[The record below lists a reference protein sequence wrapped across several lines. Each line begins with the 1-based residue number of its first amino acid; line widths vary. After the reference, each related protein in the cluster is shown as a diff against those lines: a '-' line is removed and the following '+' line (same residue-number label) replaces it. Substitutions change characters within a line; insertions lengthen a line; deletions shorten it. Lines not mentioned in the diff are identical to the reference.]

1 MRCVFIAYRSM
12 RTLPGFGEFRGNFLA
27 PSDQRRSDIAA
38 INGQWK
44 SGWAIGTR
52 STPEEVLLNSDG
64 SFRLEIIQRLLA
76 ARDNRSVV
84 LNE

>member
-1 MRCVFIAYRSM
+1 
-12 RTLPGFGEFRGNFLA
+12 
-27 PSDQRRSDIAA
+27 
-38 INGQWK
+38 
-44 SGWAIGTR
+44 
-52 STPEEVLLNSDG
+52 LNSDG